1 MAGKRGYA
9 DYITLNF
16 LKMEDNVKR
25 IAGEIASLKKTIIA
39 REKVLAKL
47 LKESGE
53 PLRQE
58 KLKSTDLA
66 PFLEGDI
73 KVKFGRGQDEY
84 IGQLTECDKSSI
96 TLENVKGRYAS
107 RAEYHVWNEEEFW
120 PMLRDMD
127 DMSAGEIEEADAFDR
142 LPGIVTREAHR
153 IKWYCK
159 HGIDCFGWIE
169 EGLAIR
175 VEYRYLKAGEIIEDG
190 DEVEMSN
197 TIHDPALWV
206 PAANTVG
213 QEAPDP
219 AYVSH
224 RKYRRLV

>member
-1 MAGKRGYA
+1 
-9 DYITLNF
+9 
-16 LKMEDNVKR
+16 MEDNVKR
-25 IAGEIASLKKTIIA
+25 IADEIASLKKTIIA

-53 PLRQE
+53 PMRPE

-66 PFLEGDI
+66 HFLAAGI
-73 KVKFGRGQDEY
+73 KVKFGRGQNEY
-84 IGQLTECDKSSI
+84 IGKLVECDKKSI
-96 TLENVKGRYAS
+96 TLANVQGRYAS
-107 RAEYHVWNEEEFW
+107 RAEYRVWNEEEFW
-120 PMLRDMD
+120 PLLRHMD
-127 DMSAGEIEEADAFDR
+127 DMSAGEREEAEAFDM

-197 TIHDPALWV
+197 TIQDPATWV

>member
-1 MAGKRGYA
+1 
-9 DYITLNF
+9 
-16 LKMEDNVKR
+16 MEDNIKR
-25 IAGEIASLKKTIIA
+25 ITGEIASLKKTIIA
-39 REKVLAKL
+39 REKVLAKMV
-47 LKESGE
+47 KESGE
-53 PLRQE
+53 PMRPE
-58 KLKSTDLA
+58 KIKSTDLA
-66 PFLEGDI
+66 HFLAAGI
-73 KVKFGRGQDEY
+73 KVKFGRGQDDF
-84 IGQLTECDKSSI
+84 IGELTECDKASI
-96 TLENVKGRYAS
+96 TLENVRGRYAS

-120 PMLRDMD
+120 PMLRHMD
-127 DMSAGEIEEADAFDR
+127 DMSAGEREEASAFDR

-153 IKWYCK
+153 IQWYCE

-175 VEYRYLKAGEIIEDG
+175 VQYRYLKEGEIIEDG

-206 PAANTVG
+206 PAENTVG

-224 RKYRRLV
+224 RKYRRLVAVFA

>member
-1 MAGKRGYA
+1 
-9 DYITLNF
+9 
-16 LKMEDNVKR
+16 MEDNVKR

-53 PLRQE
+53 PMRPE

-66 PFLEGDI
+66 HFLAAGI
-73 KVKFGRGQDEY
+73 KVKFGRGQNEY
-84 IGQLTECDKSSI
+84 IGELVECDKESI
-96 TLENVKGRYAS
+96 TLANVQGRYAS

-120 PMLRDMD
+120 PLLRHMD
-127 DMSAGEIEEADAFDR
+127 DMSAGEREEAEAFDR

-197 TIHDPALWV
+197 TIHDPATWV

>member
-1 MAGKRGYA
+1 
-9 DYITLNF
+9 
-16 LKMEDNVKR
+16 MEDNVKR

-53 PLRQE
+53 PMRPE
-58 KLKSTDLA
+58 KLKSADLA
-66 PFLEGDI
+66 HFLAAGI
-73 KVKFGRGQDEY
+73 KVKFGRGQNEY
-84 IGQLTECDKSSI
+84 IGKLVECDKKSI
-96 TLENVKGRYAS
+96 TLANVQGRYAS
-107 RAEYHVWNEEEFW
+107 RAEYRVWNEEEFW
-120 PMLRDMD
+120 PLLRHMD
-127 DMSAGEIEEADAFDR
+127 DMSAGEREEAEAFDR

-169 EGLAIR
+169 EGLAIW

-197 TIHDPALWV
+197 TIHDPATWV

>member
-1 MAGKRGYA
+1 
-9 DYITLNF
+9 
-16 LKMEDNVKR
+16 MENNVKR

-47 LKESGE
+47 LKSGE
-53 PLRQE
+53 PMRPE

-66 PFLEGDI
+66 HFLAAGI
-73 KVKFGRGQDEY
+73 KVKFGRGQNEY
-84 IGQLTECDKSSI
+84 IGKLVECDKKSI
-96 TLENVKGRYAS
+96 TLANVQGRYAS
-107 RAEYHVWNEEEFW
+107 RAEYRVWNEEEFW
-120 PMLRDMD
+120 PLLRHMD
-127 DMSAGEIEEADAFDR
+127 DMSAGEREEAEAFDR

-197 TIHDPALWV
+197 TIHDPATWV